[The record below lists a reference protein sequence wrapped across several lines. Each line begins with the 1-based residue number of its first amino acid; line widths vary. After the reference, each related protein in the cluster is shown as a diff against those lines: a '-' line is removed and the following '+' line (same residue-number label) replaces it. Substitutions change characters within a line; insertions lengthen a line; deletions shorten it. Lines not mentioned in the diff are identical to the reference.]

1 MFITVLCVMRNTHV
15 LVCNLTDR
23 SPHHSG
29 PQILHLKVRQLVRMI
44 SKLSSLKINDFSIFG
59 S

>member
-1 MFITVLCVMRNTHV
+1 MFITALCVMRSTHV
-15 LVCNLTDR
+15 LVCHLTDR

-29 PQILHLKVRQLVRMI
+29 PQLLHLEVRQLVRMI
-44 SKLSSLKINDFSIFG
+44 SKLSSLKINDFKIFG